1 MAAERECLMI
11 HQAMPKVAYI
21 LTEPSTA
28 GRLAVKNRRKKQISG
43 PPALLDVVRWAET
56 LSRKT

>member
-1 MAAERECLMI
+1 MAAERDCVMI
-11 HQAMPKVAYI
+11 HQAVPTVEYI

-28 GRLAVKNRRKKQISG
+28 GGLAVRYLKKKQPSG
-43 PPALLDVVRWAET
+43 SSALLDVGRRFET

>member
-28 GRLAVKNRRKKQISG
+28 GRLAVRYLKKKQPSG
-43 PPALLDVVRWAET
+43 TSALLDVGRWAKAV
-56 LSRKT
+56 SRKA